1 MLISQNTI
9 ATIEHIDGLY
19 LLTLYR
25 NKKVIFSKTYR
36 TYNGAAIAQTKL
48 LKKYDLVKKYDLA

>member
-9 ATIEHIDGLY
+9 ATIEHVDEIY

-25 NKKVIFSKTYR
+25 EKAVIFSKSYSTFR
-36 TYNGAAIAQTKL
+36 GAAIAQTKL
-48 LKKYDLVKKYDLA
+48 LRKYDLA

>member
-9 ATIEHIDGLY
+9 ATIEHVNGIY

-25 NKKVIFSKTYR
+25 EKAVIFSKSYR
-36 TYNGAAIAQTKL
+36 TFRGAAIAQTKL
-48 LKKYDLVKKYDLA
+48 LRKYDLA